1 MTVDIPEI
9 FQQLWL
15 ADKQGEAVLASLY
28 VWMPNLF
35 QKDSWSC
42 RHATRLALSLMTCG

>member
-9 FQQLWL
+9 FQQLQF
-15 ADKQGEAVLASLY
+15 ADKQVEAVLACLY
-28 VWMPNLF
+28 VLMPNLF
-35 QKDSWSC
+35 RKDSWSC